1 MPFDLRAFRSAYSS
15 FLRNDRILLTGHS
28 HQAWPD
34 VARDAMTKYFEASAE
49 LVDDKWS
56 ADVLPLMDRV
66 GRRILSRLGFDPGG
80 AITFGKS
87 THELVF
93 RLLTCLPRNPRIVT
107 TTGEFHSLDR
117 QLCRLAEEGADVVW
131 VSREPSETII
141 DRMLIALEQ
150 PADLVA
156 LSAVLFE
163 DSFVVQGI
171 DRLLD
176 RAKDVGALALVD
188 AYHAFNVL
196 PLELSPSWER
206 TFVTAGGYKYAQ
218 FGEGVC
224 FLRVPDGCEE
234 RPVYTGWFADF
245 DSLDAE
251 RSSRGVRTRVSY
263 GRGGARFAGAT
274 FDPVSFYRADAV
286 LEHFDRFELGVAE
299 LRSISVR
306 QTERIAGALE
316 EAHIPLVSSRSPERR
331 GGFVAARV
339 ARASD
344 VVHRLRERGVYVDAR
359 GDKLRLG
366 PAPYLSDEEID
377 RGVRAAIAA
386 IRSV

>member
-1 MPFDLRAFRSAYSS
+1 MSFDLRAFRGAYSS

-56 ADVLPLMDRV
+56 TDVMPLMDRV

-131 VSREPSETII
+131 VPRDPRETIV

-150 PADLVA
+150 PTDLVA

-163 DSFVVQGI
+163 DSFVVHGI

-245 DSLDAE
+245 ESLEAE
-251 RSSRGVRTRVSY
+251 RSGRGARKRVSY
-263 GRGGARFAGAT
+263 GPGGARFAGAT

-286 LEHFDRFELGVAE
+286 LEHFDGFDLGVAE

-316 EAHIPLVSSRSPERR
+316 EARIPLVSSRSSEHR

-339 ARASD
+339 ERASE
-344 VVHRLRERGVYVDAR
+344 VVQKLRQRGVYVDAR

-377 RGVRAAIAA
+377 RGVRAAIEA
-386 IRSV
+386 IRSS